1 MNYSI
6 PLEKTNLTI
15 WRVTIPLF
23 KSYDKA
29 QYGLSDALLDFD
41 GITGGLAPTEADVE
55 DDDED
60 TDWVLSVES
69 SCNIIDNG
77 SAANILNDALAVFTE
92 TGVDMDESWDGDYSW
107 EKLLEKDNTFECIND
122 SDIKQAIENC
132 GLAIIIDLD
141 SLTLTGSLDDIEQFI
156 EKDYLYKLV
165 DDVESGIV
173 ARDLLPLPW
182 EFILKGLGI
191 EDND

>member
-1 MNYSI
+1 
-6 PLEKTNLTI
+6 
-15 WRVTIPLF
+15 
-23 KSYDKA
+23 
-29 QYGLSDALLDFD
+29 
-41 GITGGLAPTEADVE
+41 
-55 DDDED
+55 
-60 TDWVLSVES
+60 
-69 SCNIIDNG
+69 
-77 SAANILNDALAVFTE
+77 
-92 TGVDMDESWDGDYSW
+92 MDESWDGDYSW
-107 EKLLEKDNTFECIND
+107 EKILEKDKTFECIDD

-156 EKDYLYKLV
+156 EKDYLDKLV
-165 DDVESGIV
+165 DDVESGII